1 MEKANEKHG
10 IKPLLA
16 ELLAA
21 LVAVT
26 VFGLTACGNSNVS
39 GVSNSASPSTSQPA
53 SDSGA
58 STASASS
65 GAVEPASTYDVSK
78 CFDKYGNLTAYAIT
92 ELSDE
97 ERSSLLNDSGYYVDG
112 NSETG
117 EEFYVNEKRS
127 CYIKYYDADGN
138 VLQNN
143 AEYYGITDFEDHRPY
158 FYTIATYDYSDVE
171 SAYKGLVSDFMT
183 TVDTHAFEAGND
195 ILAIVESP
203 SKKQYLVL
211 GLKSTSSDKQF
222 IFIDVYPE
230 DALEAGAFNKGEN
243 GFTPTEVFEAIS
255 GHAPNA

>member
-1 MEKANEKHG
+1 MVRRVYVEKKAGLRQEADS
-10 IKPLLA
+10 LCR
-16 ELLAA
+16 ELRSVLG
-21 LVAVT
+21 VT
-26 VFGLTACGNSNVS
+26 NLT
-39 GVSNSASPSTSQPA
+39 GVRVVNR
-53 SDSGA
+53 
-58 STASASS
+58 
-65 GAVEPASTYDVSK
+65 YDVEGLDEAA
-78 CFDKYGNLTAYAIT
+78 FDDPERPGFDE